1 MTGWEMTAPGSR
13 IVRRTLAIMMNMPA
27 YPWLA
32 KTALAPEDIAPK
44 MRALRRVGVPYTD
57 DEIAKA
63 PEALKGKTEQDAVI
77 AYLQNLGLALRNV
90 R

>member
-1 MTGWEMTAPGSR
+1 
-13 IVRRTLAIMMNMPA
+13 MPD

-32 KTALAPEDIAPK
+32 RNAADMADIQAK

-63 PEALKGKTEQDAVI
+63 PEQLKGKTELDALI
-77 AYLQNLGLALRNV
+77 AYLQNLGVAGRGAA
-90 R
+90 RP